1 MSSTAAGSV
10 RARVRAGGRA
20 GESTGGRAGDSRSE
34 KRRRAGRHKA
44 LAGLV
49 LPEQLRT
56 PRTTVKD
63 ERHGWAARQR
73 SHPTYARC
81 SRISSIDSP
90 PLPIAHRYRVNGGEV
105 SLVAESRAAQRAL
118 GRTLSALRLYRRETQ
133 QLGHRRDW
141 IDWKKRGTRRS
152 CISNPRTGT
161 TGSRSHG
168 PPGKSH
174 PKPPTRTQP
183 WSRATS
189 ALLPPARSSQPT
201 RMAGFGAK
209 VDMVRTHE
217 QQPTRRA
224 SLFFAP
230 GRGRAA
236 PRRHTRAR
244 S

>member
-34 KRRRAGRHKA
+34 KRRRAGRHRA

-118 GRTLSALRLYRRETQ
+118 GRTLSALRLYRRETREVTAA
-133 QLGHRRDW
+133 HRR
-141 IDWKKRGTRRS
+141 DWKKRGTRRS

-161 TGSRSHG
+161 TGPCCSRSHG
-168 PPGKSH
+168 PQE
-174 PKPPTRTQP
+174 KPTQSP
-183 WSRATS
+183 ETADPHA
-189 ALLPPARSSQPT
+189 ALEPRYLSTPPPSS
-201 RMAGFGAK
+201 
-209 VDMVRTHE
+209 
-217 QQPTRRA
+217 
-224 SLFFAP
+224 
-230 GRGRAA
+230 
-236 PRRHTRAR
+236 
-244 S
+244 